1 MEREAWWATV
11 HGVAK
16 SQTQLSNQ
24 HTLCTSGEKDG
35 KDSLAT
41 REQMPLPVV
50 APASPETHTDWLG
63 DQGDYCSEDTALPG
77 DIGHLYLG
85 YT

>member
-1 MEREAWWATV
+1 
-11 HGVAK
+11 
-16 SQTQLSNQ
+16 
-24 HTLCTSGEKDG
+24 
-35 KDSLAT
+35 
-41 REQMPLPVV
+41 MPLPVV

-63 DQGDYCSEDTALPG
+63 DQGDYCSEDTARPG